1 MPTNLCAC
9 SLDSCTT
16 AFDLGDQGSLQEE
29 ELFSAIRWC
38 ASGELSPTL
47 MNHLRRLVRSWAA
60 QRPFVSWCAQLL
72 PLLLTPACA
81 LQWRQVSKTGSGASS
96 RANTE
101 DFLEKLSGDEFL
113 ANVLLAEKAIELPKP
128 EGEGGDEEEED

>member
-1 MPTNLCAC
+1 M
-9 SLDSCTT
+9 
-16 AFDLGDQGSLQEE
+16 
-29 ELFSAIRWC
+29 
-38 ASGELSPTL
+38 
-47 MNHLRRLVRSWAA
+47 
-60 QRPFVSWCAQLL
+60 

-81 LQWRQVSKTGSGASS
+81 LQWRQVSKSGSGASS

>member
-1 MPTNLCAC
+1 M
-9 SLDSCTT
+9 
-16 AFDLGDQGSLQEE
+16 
-29 ELFSAIRWC
+29 FSAIRWC

-81 LQWRQVSKTGSGASS
+81 LQWRQGSKSGSGASS